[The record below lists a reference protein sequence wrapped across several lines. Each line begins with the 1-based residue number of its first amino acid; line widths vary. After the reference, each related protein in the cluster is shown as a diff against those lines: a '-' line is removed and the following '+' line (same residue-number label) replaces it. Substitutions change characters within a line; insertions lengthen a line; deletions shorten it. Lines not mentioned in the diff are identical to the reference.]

1 MFIERNFLKE
11 DVGGI
16 KCKLMLFHTQ
26 ASKNCGAGYC
36 MALSLRQNHK
46 HKNITM
52 SKNNSGI
59 KGQDATTKKNK
70 GESQESRQKGA
81 KSVGQNSKGKH
92 KKDESDGADHNT
104 TKKQSNSI

>member
-1 MFIERNFLKE
+1 
-11 DVGGI
+11 
-16 KCKLMLFHTQ
+16 
-26 ASKNCGAGYC
+26 
-36 MALSLRQNHK
+36 
-46 HKNITM
+46 M

-59 KGQDATTKKNK
+59 KGQNATTTKNK

-81 KSVGQNSKGKH
+81 KNVGQNSKGKH